1 MNTTSN
7 TLALAQDL
15 ISRPS
20 ITPRDE
26 GCQLLIAERLAA
38 LGFSIEHMRFGDVD
52 NLWARRGTAAPL
64 FVFAGHTDVVPTGP
78 LAEWASP
85 PFTPTIRGD
94 YLFGRGAADMKGGLA
109 AMVTACESFVQKSPN
124 FSGSIGFLITS
135 DEEGYGYQ
143 DGTQKV
149 LEVLRDRGI
158 SIDYCVVGEPASD
171 EVLGDM
177 IKVGRRGSLSGH
189 LKVFGQQKHIA
200 YAHPEDNPIH
210 KSLAALAALAS
221 ILWEPD
227 EQSTEAF
234 AFPKTSLHI
243 SNLHAGTH
251 AGNIVPGLL
260 ECQFNFRFSPQLTFE
275 YIREKVEALFN
286 NHKFPYELR
295 WELSGLPFLT
305 KDGLLRQTAS
315 SVIHEVLGRHPEL
328 SASGGTSDARFI
340 AQTGAQVIEVGPSRK
355 TIHGLNECV
364 NIKDLDQL
372 SQIYEKILRKIY
384 G

>member
-1 MNTTSN
+1 MNTISN
-7 TLALAQDL
+7 TLALANDL

-20 ITPRDE
+20 ITPQDE

-38 LGFSIEHMRFGDVD
+38 LGFSIEHLRFGNVD
-52 NLWARRGTAAPL
+52 NLWARRGNEAPL

-78 LAEWASP
+78 LSEWENP
-85 PFTPTIRGD
+85 PFTPTIKGD

-109 AMVTACESFVQKSPN
+109 AMVTACERFLQESPQ
-124 FSGSIGFLITS
+124 FSGSLGFLITS
-135 DEEGYGYQ
+135 DEEGPAK
-143 DGTQKV
+143 DGTKRV
-149 LEVLRDRGI
+149 LELLKDRDIR
-158 SIDYCVVGEPASD
+158 IDYCVVGEPAS
-171 EVLGDM
+171 EEILGDI

-210 KSLAALAALAS
+210 QSLAALAALAATV
-221 ILWEPD
+221 WEPL
-227 EQSTEAF
+227 EQNTEAF
-234 AFPKTSLHI
+234 AFPRTSFHI
-243 SNLHAGTH
+243 SNVHAGTH

-260 ECQFNFRFSPQLTFE
+260 ECHFNFRFSPQLTFE
-275 YIREKVEALFN
+275 HIREKVEALFN
-286 NHKFPYELR
+286 HHKLRHELH
-295 WELSGLPFLT
+295 WDLSGLPFLT
-305 KDGLLRQTAS
+305 NDGLLRQTAS
-315 SVIHEVLGRHPEL
+315 SVIYEILGRHPEL

-364 NIKDLDQL
+364 NIKDLDRL
-372 SQIYEKILRKIY
+372 SLIYEKILRKIY